1 MNSTPSGR
9 TAHEARQSVQPED
22 SETRERLLVAA
33 TRLFADSGFARV
45 TIRDICQAARAN
57 VAAVNYHF
65 DGKVGLYT
73 AVMRA
78 AIQTMQGTT
87 EEARSTGD
95 GKPPEE
101 QLRIYVRVFI
111 TRVVGGPPSPGSGA
125 PGGDTWIHQ
134 LMMREMSDPTPA
146 LDMVIEQVIRPRLA
160 YLCGIVSQIMACAN
174 DDPRVFPCA
183 FSINA
188 QCLALLN
195 HRGAARVNPAFAMT
209 PAGIEAMVN
218 HITEFSLAGLWAAAR
233 TA

>member
-1 MNSTPSGR
+1 MQSAIR
-9 TAHEARQSVQPED
+9 TMGA
-22 SETRERLLVAA
+22 
-33 TRLFADSGFARV
+33 
-45 TIRDICQAARAN
+45 
-57 VAAVNYHF
+57 
-65 DGKVGLYT
+65 
-73 AVMRA
+73 
-78 AIQTMQGTT
+78 TT
-87 EEARSTGD
+87 EEARSAGE

-101 QLRIYVRVFI
+101 QLRVYVRVFI
-111 TRVVGGPPSPGSGA
+111 TRVVAG
-125 PGGDTWIHQ
+125 GGDTWIHQ

-160 YLCGIVSQIMACAN
+160 YLSGIVSQVMACSN
-174 DDPRVFPCA
+174 EDPRVFPCA

-218 HITEFSLAGLWAAAR
+218 HITEFSLAGLWARAR